1 MECAVITTYRCNA
14 RCKMCNCWANPTKP
28 EEEFNPEILKK
39 IPGEMVRLN
48 VTGGEPTLRKDI
60 MKILEILNT
69 KAKKL
74 ELSTNGYFTKILL
87 EIGKRFPDIRIRIS
101 VEGLPKLNDDLRGI
115 KNGFDHALRSILE
128 LKALGLKDI
137 GFAIVISDKN
147 ILDLVYL
154 YQLCCSL
161 DLEFSQS
168 TMHNS
173 FYFFKNDNRIED
185 IEIIEE
191 KMKEFIKALLLS
203 KRKNLNLR
211 IKDWFRAYI
220 NAGLLRYMKGMERA
234 IPCYAGTES
243 FFIDPWGRILACN
256 GSETPWIIGDL
267 NTQEFEQI
275 WENEQA
281 FKVREMV
288 RDCKRNCWMTGS
300 SVPAMR
306 KNIFKPISW
315 VMINKIRIL
324 FHQPINVQI

>member
-14 RCKMCNCWANPTKP
+14 HCKMCKSWANPTKP
-28 EEEFNPEILKK
+28 EEEFRPEILKK
-39 IPGEMVRLN
+39 IPEGMVRLN

-60 MKILEILNT
+60 MEILEILNT

-74 ELSTNGYFTKILL
+74 ELSTNGYFTKILI
-87 EIGKRFPDIRIRIS
+87 EIGKRFPNIKIRIS

-128 LKALGLKDI
+128 LKAIGLKDI

-147 ILDLVYL
+147 IYDLLYL

-173 FYFFKNDNRIED
+173 FYFFKNDNKIED
-185 IEIIEE
+185 LDIIED
-191 KMKEFIKALLLS
+191 KMKDFIKNLLLS

-220 NAGLLRYMKGMERA
+220 NAGLLRYMKGLERA

-243 FFIDPWGRILACN
+243 FFVDPWGRVLACN
-256 GSETPWIIGDL
+256 GSENPWIMGDL
-267 NTQEFEQI
+267 NKQNFEEI
-275 WENEQA
+275 WHSEDA
-281 FKVREMV
+281 LKVRELV
-288 RDCKRNCWMTGS
+288 KNCQRNCWMTGS

-306 KNIFKPISW
+306 RNIFKPISW
-315 VMINKIRIL
+315 VVRNKIRL
-324 FHQPINVQI
+324 LLNRPIDVQI

>member
-1 MECAVITTYRCNA
+1 MECAVISTYRCNA
-14 RCKMCNCWANPTKP
+14 HCKMCNSWANPSKP
-28 EEEFNPEILKK
+28 EDEFHPEILKK
-39 IPGEMVRLN
+39 IPEGMARLN

-60 MKILEILNT
+60 IKILEILNT

-74 ELSTNGYFTKILL
+74 ELSTNGYFTKILV
-87 EIGKRFPDIRIRIS
+87 EIGKRFPNIKIRVS

-115 KNGFDHALRSILE
+115 KNGFDHALRSMLE
-128 LKALGLKDI
+128 LKTLGLKDI

-147 ILDLVYL
+147 IYDLINL

-173 FYFFKNDNRIED
+173 FYFFKHDNKIED
-185 IEIIEE
+185 LDIIEE
-191 KMKEFIKALLLS
+191 KMKDFIKALLLS

-220 NAGLLRYMKGMERA
+220 NAGLLRYMKGLERA
-234 IPCYAGTES
+234 IPCYAGSES
-243 FFIDPWGRILACN
+243 FFVDPWGRILACN
-256 GSETPWIIGDL
+256 GSENPWIMGDL
-267 NTQEFEQI
+267 NKQNFEEI
-275 WENEQA
+275 WCSEEA
-281 FKVREMV
+281 KKVRELV
-288 RDCKRNCWMTGS
+288 KNCQRNCWMTGS

-315 VMINKIRIL
+315 VVRNKMRL
-324 FHQPINVQI
+324 LLNRPLDVQI